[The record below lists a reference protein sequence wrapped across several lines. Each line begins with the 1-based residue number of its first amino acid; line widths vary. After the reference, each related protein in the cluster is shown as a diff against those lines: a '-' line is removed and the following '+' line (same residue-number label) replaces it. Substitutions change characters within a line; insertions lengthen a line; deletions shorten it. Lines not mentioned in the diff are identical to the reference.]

1 VASVSVFDKTTG
13 VSTTANMDPYT
24 GPITYLQD
32 QYINITPDN
41 IAVSTQ
47 APNVF
52 LRSGSGEDALQVSS
66 GQNVIDSGTGSNLL
80 LGGTGTDSFFTDARG
95 GGVTWDTLVNFHG
108 ADSVTIWGW
117 VPGVSRI
124 LSEVPGEGTM
134 GYTGATLHMAL
145 DGSNN
150 TDASLT
156 FAGLTLDQV
165 NSYLGNSSTGVSQG
179 NPYLFITPPQNPAQS
194 GGLAQFSGNGGDAF
208 GSNGGG
214 H

>member
-1 VASVSVFDKTTG
+1 
-13 VSTTANMDPYT
+13 MDPYT

-47 APNVF
+47 TPNVF
-52 LRSGSGEDALQVSS
+52 LRSGSGEDALQVTS
-66 GQNVIDSGTGSNLL
+66 GQNVIDGGTGSNLL
-80 LGGTGTDSFFTDARG
+80 IGGTGTDTFFTDGRG

-108 ADSVTIWGW
+108 ADTVTIWGW
-117 VPGVSRI
+117 VPGLSRI
-124 LSEVPGEGTM
+124 LSEVPSDGTM

-150 TDASLT
+150 TDASVT
-156 FAGLTLDQV
+156 FADLTLDQV

-179 NPYLFITPPQNPAQS
+179 NPYLFITPPQSLPLN
-194 GGLAQFSGNGGDAF
+194 GGTLTQFSSNGAGAGVNGTITYGTSSQFSGNGG
-208 GSNGGG
+208 G
-214 H
+214 HYAG